1 MDRKIKSCYTVSN
14 VNQRSP
20 KIMLPCVICHSV
32 SYPPQSTRN
41 IFALPCA
48 TFFMPPSMYKKKK
61 KSRMS
66 NALSAD
72 KKKLKKKHDMKEMDK
87 GTDYDF
93 Y

>member
-1 MDRKIKSCYTVSN
+1 MT
-14 VNQRSP
+14 
-20 KIMLPCVICHSV
+20 
-32 SYPPQSTRN
+32 
-41 IFALPCA
+41 A
-48 TFFMPPSMYKKKK
+48 SMYKKKK

-66 NALSAD
+66 KSLNDD

>member
-1 MDRKIKSCYTVSN
+1 
-14 VNQRSP
+14 
-20 KIMLPCVICHSV
+20 
-32 SYPPQSTRN
+32 
-41 IFALPCA
+41 
-48 TFFMPPSMYKKKK
+48 MPASMYKKKK
-61 KSRMS
+61 KSRMN